1 MSFFRKLFGC
11 KGKGIK
17 RQPPSTEM
25 NDALQ
30 KLRSTEQLLREKRG
44 VLEKNIKKEQA
55 TVKKNVNKNKQVS
68 LNALNRK
75 KCYEKQLSQND
86 SMLSTVIKQQS
97 TLEIENTKNIVV
109 DVLSSTS
116 SAVKKANQNVN
127 IDDIHN
133 MVDDIATS
141 QEFSQE
147 ISEAICNPARLET
160 DEDEEKLLQKELKN
174 LELAKF
180 EEQVGNEY

>member
-55 TVKKNVNKNKQVS
+55 TVKKNVNKNKQGGYQVKLTKNTWVIIFCSINLTVFIFFIVVS

-116 SAVKKANQNVN
+116 SAVKKANQNV
-127 IDDIHN
+127 
-133 MVDDIATS
+133 
-141 QEFSQE
+141 
-147 ISEAICNPARLET
+147 
-160 DEDEEKLLQKELKN
+160 
-174 LELAKF
+174 
-180 EEQVGNEY
+180 